1 MSGLARDAR
10 VFVAGHLGL
19 VGSAIVRHLQKH
31 AFSDIVVRSHQELD
45 LTDPRAVDSFF
56 EHERP
61 QHVFLAA
68 AKVGGILANATY
80 PGDFI
85 RENLAIQLNV
95 LDAARRYGVERLL
108 FLGSSCVYPRDAPQ
122 PISES
127 SFLSGPLEPT
137 NEAYA
142 IAKIVGVKT
151 CQAYWRQYGCHF
163 VSVMPTNLYGPRDN
177 FDLQSSHVLPAL
189 LRKFH
194 EAKTAGAQD
203 VSVWGSGRPRRE
215 FLHVDDLAEACL
227 VVLERWHSPE
237 IVNIGV
243 GKDVSIA
250 ELARLIRDIVGFA
263 GGISFDDSKPDGTP
277 QKLLDVSRMRS
288 LGWEAKID
296 LAEGI
301 RNTYAWYRDHLGT

>member
-277 QKLLDVSRMRS
+277 QKLLDVSRMWS